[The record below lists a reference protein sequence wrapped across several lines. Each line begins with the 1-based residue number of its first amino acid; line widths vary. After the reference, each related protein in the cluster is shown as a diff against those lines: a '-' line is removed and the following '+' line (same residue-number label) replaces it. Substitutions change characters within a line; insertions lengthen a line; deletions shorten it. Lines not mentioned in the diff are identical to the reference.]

1 MTETPEVKDILS
13 LIKSLDDTSNFEVEI
28 PSLQKKILFKQLTT
42 EQLKRVLKTV
52 IDSPIYNTEFILTF
66 NSIIKENCL
75 DEEVSVDNL
84 TAFDKLLVLF
94 KTRIESISP
103 ELVLS
108 YTDEEKEQYKLT
120 ESSKKINLQEH
131 FTNFVEKG
139 ITFDNEIIDVNGCRV
154 TCSVPTIQT
163 ENKLEKE
170 LHKNAKLE
178 INTPEELRNV
188 VGETFINELVK
199 FISQISIE
207 DKVVDL
213 LALPFKTRIGI
224 VEGLPTNLINKV
236 IKYIERYREGTKDLL
251 TIKISTDN
259 GVLVKDI
266 PQDASFFN
274 M

>member
-13 LIKSLDDTSNFEVEI
+13 LIKSLDNASSFEVEI
-28 PSLQKKILFKQLTT
+28 PSLQKKIPFKQLTT

-75 DEEVSVDNL
+75 DKEVSVDNL

-131 FTNFVEKG
+131 FTSFIEKG
-139 ITFDNEIIDVNGCRV
+139 ITFDNEIIDVNGCKV

-170 LHKNAKLE
+170 LHKNTKLE

-236 IKYIERYREGTKDLL
+236 IKYIERYREGTRDLL
-251 TIKISTDN
+251 TVKISTDN
-259 GVLVKDI
+259 GVFVKDI

>member
-1 MTETPEVKDILS
+1 MTETPDVKDILS
-13 LIKSLDDTSNFEVEI
+13 LIKSLDDASSFEVEI
-28 PSLQKKILFKQLTT
+28 PSLQKKIPFKQLTT
-42 EQLKRVLKTV
+42 EQLKRILKTV

-75 DEEVSVDNL
+75 DKEISVDNL
-84 TAFDKLLVLF
+84 TAFDKLLILF

-131 FTNFVEKG
+131 FTNFIEKG
-139 ITFDNEIIDVNGCRV
+139 ITFDNEIINVNGCRV
-154 TCSVPTIQT
+154 TCSIPTIQT

-170 LHKNAKLE
+170 LHKNTKLE

-199 FISQISIE
+199 FISQVSIE

-236 IKYIERYREGTKDLL
+236 IKYIEKYRDSTKDLL
-251 TIKISTDN
+251 TVKVPTDN
-259 GVLVKDI
+259 GILVKDI